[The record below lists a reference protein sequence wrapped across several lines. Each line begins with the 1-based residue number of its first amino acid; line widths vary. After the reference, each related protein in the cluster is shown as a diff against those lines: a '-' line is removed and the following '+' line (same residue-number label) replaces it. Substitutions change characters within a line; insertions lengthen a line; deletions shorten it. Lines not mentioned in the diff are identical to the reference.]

1 MDIAVNLRESYL
13 RLTGYF
19 TLSEMEVHAENEDGT
34 YRTVTDVD
42 IAALRFPGD
51 TLIAETNLPSNHK
64 MLLAEDPVLLL
75 EDGVIDLII
84 GEVKQGD
91 ALFNPGLRSHP
102 TLHSVL
108 RRVEWLYAEGIERPI
123 EDLIEHCVSWA
134 PARGGG
140 RIRARLVAFG
150 QAPADDLHT
159 INLSHI
165 LETMTGFMERYDHV
179 LRPHNFSDPA
189 PALLQLLQKV
199 GLRLVERPEG

>member
-1 MDIAVNLRESYL
+1 MDIAVNLVESYL
-13 RLTGYF
+13 RLTGFF
-19 TLSEMEVHAENEDGT
+19 TLSEMEVHAEAEDGT

-42 IAALRFPGD
+42 IAALRFPGE
-51 TLIAETNLPSNHK
+51 TLIAETDLPGRHR
-64 MLLAEDPVLLL
+64 MLVAEDPVLLL

-102 TLHSVL
+102 TLQSVL
-108 RRVEWLYAEGIERPI
+108 RRVEWLYHDGIAQPI

-150 QAPADDLHT
+150 QAPENDLHT
-159 INLSHI
+159 VNLAHI

-199 GLRLVERPEG
+199 GLHLTPEPE